1 MKERSSLF
9 SSLSNGFLSK
19 ERFGEVMGQTTVIC
33 IILMNNDH
41 DMDQEAVQL
50 YTWL

>member
-19 ERFGEVMGQTTVIC
+19 ELFGEFMSQTT
-33 IILMNNDH
+33 
-41 DMDQEAVQL
+41 QL
-50 YTWL
+50 IFTA